1 MNNLKYLPGIPVDH
15 DLVKLVGCERLSMC
29 RCGGEPQFIFTVH
42 YEVWCRVRCA
52 ECGISTDTHI
62 TPEIAAE
69 HWNETMN
76 PERYKLGRDNAR
88 FLGLV
93 ACALSA
99 GAVVVVILEAI
110 K

>member
-1 MNNLKYLPGIPVDH
+1 MPGVPVDS
-15 DLVKLVGCERLSMC
+15 DLVKLANRERFSVC
-29 RCGGEPQFIFTVH
+29 QCGGQPQFIFTVYH
-42 YEVWCRVRCA
+42 EVWCRVRCG

-69 HWNETMN
+69 HWNETMD
-76 PERYKLGRDNAR
+76 PERYKLGRDNAK
-88 FLGLV
+88 FWGLV

-99 GAVVVVILEAI
+99 GAGIVAILEAI